1 MWATNIL
8 STQFSLLQFCS
19 SAGEKVDYET
29 ESRAAK
35 SWLSHFLLRPSACDT
50 QILSLS
56 SVSLLM

>member
-29 ESRAAK
+29 V
-35 SWLSHFLLRPSACDT
+35 WLSHFLLRPSACDT
-50 QILSLS
+50 QILSLG